1 MELETLITFEEGKK
15 YGFFAS
21 NEFIKKTVLDFLKEK
36 FDKKFHMMEASR
48 FEIRMLRQEYEKGML
63 DPLMRL
69 VETHN
74 HGLWTEN
81 EREEEYLSKDWSNT
95 LKYHPEYEL
104 AYASIPCYTGDRYIM
119 FYSHIFYVNEQKY
132 KAFREE
138 AKRRA
143 KEMSEKEIIVF
154 TDTPKGVEDERT
166 TINTL
171 IDRNEV
177 VMEEKVKKD
186 IYSTIDQFFKEGKEF
201 YTKYKFPHKRG
212 LLLYG
217 EPGNG
222 KTTLVKSLVSSIDAP
237 VIYWQINEFTTS
249 SSIKVVFDKAAE
261 LAPVVLVIEDLDSLP
276 IPCRSSFLNTL
287 DGATTKE
294 GILLIGTTNY
304 PERID
309 KALIN
314 RAGRFDRTFEI
325 KLPNAELRSEYLHI
339 RGMGDFISKVEIKDI
354 VEKTEHF
361 SYVQLNEIFRRVA
374 FADFNKEEIDI
385 NEVIDQIKENNRKTE
400 KATWNTKEL
409 TSSLG
414 FN

>member
-1 MELETLITFEEGKK
+1 LEKNVLMSFEEGKK
-15 YGFFAS
+15 YDIFAH
-21 NEFIKKTVLDFLKEK
+21 NEFVKKSVLDFLHQKFNKE
-36 FDKKFHMMEASR
+36 FQIVDAYRNDTNMMYDEYKKGNLET
-48 FEIRMLRQEYEKGML
+48 LTY
-63 DPLMRL
+63 L
-69 VETHN
+69 VETRVH
-74 HGLWTEN
+74 HSWRYDEN
-81 EREEEYLSKDWSNT
+81 DELYLSKNWHNT
-95 LKYHPEYEL
+95 LNYYPEYEV
-104 AYASIPCYTGDRYIM
+104 AFASVPSYTGDRYVST
-119 FYSHIFYVNEQKY
+119 YEYIFFVDEEKY
-132 KAFREE
+132 KEFRKE

-143 KEMSEKEIIVF
+143 KELNEKEIIVF

-166 TINTL
+166 KINTL
-171 IDRNEV
+171 IDRSEV
-177 VMEEKVKKD
+177 VMEENVKKD
-186 IYSTIDQFFKEGKEF
+186 IYATIDQFFKEGKEF

-222 KTTLVKSLVSSIDAP
+222 KTTLVKSLVSSIEAP

-276 IPCRSSFLNTL
+276 QACRSSFLNTL

-339 RGMGDFISKVEIKDI
+339 RGMGDFLSEVEIEDI
-354 VEKTEHF
+354 VEKTENF

-409 TSSLG
+409 ASSLG

>member
-1 MELETLITFEEGKK
+1 LEKNVLISFEEGKQ
-15 YGFFAS
+15 YEIFAHH
-21 NEFIKKTVLDFLKEK
+21 EFMKKSVLDFLHQKFNKEFK
-36 FDKKFHMMEASR
+36 LVDAFRDDTHMLFNEYKKGH
-48 FEIRMLRQEYEKGML
+48 LK
-63 DPLMRL
+63 PLTHL
-69 VETHN
+69 IETRIH
-74 HGLWTEN
+74 HSWRYN
-81 EREEEYLSKDWSNT
+81 EEDELSLNKDWNNT
-95 LKYHPEYEL
+95 LNYFPEYDV
-104 AYASIPCYTGDRYIM
+104 AFAPVPAYTGDRYVST
-119 FYSHIFYVNEQKY
+119 FEYIFFCDEEKY
-132 KAFREE
+132 KEFRKEVR
-138 AKRRA
+138 KRA
-143 KEMSEKEIIVF
+143 KELNEKEIIVF
-154 TDTPKGVEDERT
+154 TDTPKGVEEERT
-166 TINTL
+166 KINTL
-171 IDRNEV
+171 IDRSEV
-177 VMEEKVKKD
+177 VMEENVKKD
-186 IYSTIDQFFKEGKEF
+186 IYATIDQFFKEGKEF

-276 IPCRSSFLNTL
+276 QPCRSSFLNTL

-325 KLPNAELRSEYLHI
+325 KLPNKELRLEYLHI
-339 RGMGDFISKVEIKDI
+339 RGMGDFLSEIEIKDI
-354 VEKTEHF
+354 VEKTEYF

-409 TSSLG
+409 TTPLG

>member
-1 MELETLITFEEGKK
+1 LEKNALISFEEGKK
-15 YGFFAS
+15 YNFFAN
-21 NEFIKKTVLDFLKEK
+21 NEFVKKTVLDFLHQKFEK
-36 FDKKFHMMEASR
+36 PFYIMDYYR
-48 FEIRMLRQEYEKGML
+48 YEKAMFFKDYEEGNVDL
-63 DPLMRL
+63 LTTL
-69 VETHN
+69 IETHIN
-74 HGLWTEN
+74 QILLTN
-81 EREEEYLSKDWSNT
+81 EKEEKRLEDNFYNSIL
-95 LKYHPEYEL
+95 YYPEYEVAFAEISLYRGDGNPSFCYLFFADKEKYL
-104 AYASIPCYTGDRYIM
+104 A
-119 FYSHIFYVNEQKY
+119 FNK
-132 KAFREE
+132 E
-138 AKRRA
+138 AKRRE
-143 KEMSEKEIIVF
+143 KELSEKEIIVF
-154 TDTPKGVEDERT
+154 TDTQKGVEQERAK
-166 TINTL
+166 INTL

-177 VMEEKVKKD
+177 VMEENVKKD

-249 SSIKVVFDKAAE
+249 ASIKVVFDKAAD

-276 IPCRSSFLNTL
+276 QACRSSFLNTL

-304 PERID
+304 PEKID

-325 KLPNAELRSEYLHI
+325 KLPNEELRSEYLHI
-339 RGMGDFISKVEIKDI
+339 RGMGDFISEVEIKDI
-354 VEKTEHF
+354 VEKTENF

>member
-1 MELETLITFEEGKK
+1 MEKNVLITFEEGKK
-15 YGFFAS
+15 YNFFA
-21 NEFIKKTVLDFLKEK
+21 NTEFVRKKVLDFLQQKFEKPFYIIDYYNYEKNMFLKEHKKGTIETLTSLIETHISYNLITNEEQEKRLEDNFYNSIFYYSEYEVAFAEISSYRGDGSPSLGYLFFADKEK
-36 FDKKFHMMEASR
+36 
-48 FEIRMLRQEYEKGML
+48 
-63 DPLMRL
+63 
-69 VETHN
+69 
-74 HGLWTEN
+74 
-81 EREEEYLSKDWSNT
+81 YL
-95 LKYHPEYEL
+95 
-104 AYASIPCYTGDRYIM
+104 
-119 FYSHIFYVNEQKY
+119 
-132 KAFREE
+132 AFNKE
-138 AKRRA
+138 AKRRE
-143 KEMSEKEIIVF
+143 KELSEKEIIIF
-154 TDTPKGVEDERT
+154 TDTPKGVEQERT
-166 TINTL
+166 KINTL
-171 IDRNEV
+171 IDRSEV

-186 IYSTIDQFFKEGKEF
+186 IYATIDQFFKEGKEF
-201 YTKYKFPHKRG
+201 YAKYKFPHKRG

-249 SSIKVVFDKAAE
+249 SSIKVVFDKAAD

-276 IPCRSSFLNTL
+276 QPCRSSFLNTL

-339 RGMGDFISKVEIKDI
+339 RGMSDFISKVEIKDI
-354 VEKTEHF
+354 VEKTENF